1 MRKWWLIGTGV
12 LLLVIAGGFFY
23 ITSIDWNEHKN
34 RIAAEISQKTGKN
47 VVINGPL
54 SLSIFPSPKL
64 LVEDIKVFS
73 QDKKIT
79 EPLASAAK
87 MSARLDLVPFIKG
100 EFKVTRMSVTNPVL
114 RIEVFE
120 DGTKNWKSD
129 LTPQQKQDLQDTPV
143 TLESVTLE
151 NAEIDYIDKLRD
163 IDWKFTDLNAEVIA
177 QTLFGP
183 YKIDGSF
190 VKNNMPEGFSLE
202 MGRLSDDFNTTLN
215 FVFNN
220 PQLGTIYR
228 FDGSVLFKNESLK
241 GSLIFDTQ
249 KLAEY
254 LNANSKDF
262 KLDKK
267 YDLPLSV
274 STAITIDKTK
284 LELSDLVMKYGQTA
298 AAGNIIVPRPEEVTD
313 WTQKDKEERR
323 KIEMAF
329 NMTDV
334 DLDLAETFAREYGG
348 KYFKGEKF
356 EPDFAWDVIGDIKAV
371 KGKYRQQNIKNL
383 DLSFDIV
390 PEKVHINRF
399 NMILPGET
407 SLQTKGEI
415 FPDKEKILTYRFDV
429 NTATEN
435 LDMTLDWLG
444 FKPEVRAAS
453 TYKKFSAQAHIA
465 GNGSQLKISP
475 MEVSFDNSVIKGSL
489 GGALKGGKKQIFAI
503 LEADSV
509 SLDNYLAPL
518 PAEQAAAAPD
528 KRLKYLMDKLAA
540 YNDYEIRFMS
550 KAGLLIYGGVPF
562 EAVQFNGDLIGGV
575 LNVSSLDIG
584 SMLNSKLSLNGKFSG
599 FGGQT
604 LVFDGVN
611 FDFSTQNLA
620 SPLNKLELAVSGLN
634 PEIMKT
640 FSAKGALGGNLEQF
654 VLQSSFKLEK
664 TEGSVN
670 GTVNRDDEQK
680 LFSGQVNLKNPDF
693 VQMLNDWGVNYKP
706 NVYSLGV
713 FSLESQIEAGKN
725 NLNISAGKATVGQD
739 VFSGSL
745 FYDNSQGR
753 PKVSGSLKINQLE
766 FERYFYGS
774 NVKPAGG
781 QQQAFL
787 KTGNSKAALWA
798 KPQPSTA
805 KIDYEF
811 YNRFDL
817 NMALDV
823 GKFIYRKNNF
833 DNLQGRVV
841 FDMGNL
847 NFDQIQTTYKN
858 AGISGGIKLATA
870 TSPTIAADFTVR
882 DLALENV
889 DSVGQKYGFE
899 DGLISGKFVVDA
911 PAESAAAMLSGLNGD
926 ASFEIVNTHFRGW
939 RIAPI
944 IKDLQLRKLSEG
956 LAGLVKQNL
965 ESGTTPFKKV
975 SGTLYFKNG
984 NFESKDINFAGTDF
998 SIRLKTSGN
1007 LSDWEGSSKFDIKI
1021 AEPSD
1026 LPAFGFSWAGSL
1038 SDPVLEL
1045 NLKPLTDLYD
1055 AEQNKIA
1062 EARRAKEQAIMEAL
1076 KEKMQQQQDMLKL
1089 FEGNYY
1095 KISRDY
1101 DNFSEQAKKPEVIE
1115 NYKNMKA
1122 ESEDI
1127 KKAMAEVS
1135 TLALTPKYDES
1146 VINQAKTK
1154 LEAVIGKLNDFRT
1167 RVLQYHVEDLK
1178 YQIGQHYDHATE
1190 MQQQAQNNGQAF
1202 RDKDAELTKRLSR
1215 ITTDYNMEKDE
1226 KVAAFQKEVNDLL
1239 VKVVESHEQ
1248 VSQEYLKMK
1257 ATDEPAKLNEYLQN
1271 MAKTVGQMENDLM
1284 KLGQST
1290 EAYMKYT
1297 EDEVGGAEESF
1308 NKAKREAEIKRKV
1321 AENIG
1326 KISVKEDGKKLTR
1339 TVVRDIEDIEKAEA
1353 LKEKEH
1359 IKILDFSTKKKAQ
1372 NVVVR
1377 EDRKSEDIPQKQEGS
1392 FLKKSSGT
1400 ITKASGVIRKK

>member
-64 LVEDIKVFS
+64 LVEDVKVFS

-254 LNANSKDF
+254 LNANCKGF

-274 STAITIDKTK
+274 STAVTLDKTR
-284 LELSDLVMKYGQTA
+284 LEFSDLVMKYGQTA
-298 AAGNIIVPRPEEVTD
+298 AAGNIIIPRPQEVTD
-313 WTQKDKEERR
+313 WTQKDKEERQ
-323 KIEMAF
+323 KVEMAF

-334 DLDLAETFAREYGG
+334 DLDLAEAFARDYGG
-348 KYFKGEKF
+348 KYFRGEKF
-356 EPDFAWDVIGDIKAV
+356 EPDFVWDVIADIKAV
-371 KGKYRQQNIKNL
+371 KGKYRQQNIRNL
-383 DLSFDIV
+383 DLSFDVV

-429 NTATEN
+429 NAATEN
-435 LDMTLDWLG
+435 LDMTLNWLG

-453 TYKKFSAQAHIA
+453 TYKKFSAQAKIA

-489 GGALKGGKKQIFAI
+489 GGALKDGKKQIFAI
-503 LEADSV
+503 LEADSI
-509 SLDNYLAPL
+509 SLDNYLAQL
-518 PAEQAAAAPD
+518 PTELAAAAPD
-528 KRLKYLMDKLAA
+528 KKLKYLMDKLAA

-575 LNVSSLDIG
+575 LNVGSLDVG
-584 SMLNSKLSLNGKFSG
+584 SVLNSKLNLNGKFSG

-611 FDFSTQNLA
+611 FDFSTQNLV
-620 SPLNKLELAVSGLN
+620 SPLNKLGLSVSALN
-634 PEIMKT
+634 PEIMKN
-640 FSAKGALGGNLEQF
+640 FSAKGVLSGNLERF
-654 VLQSSFKLEK
+654 SLQNGFKLEK

-670 GTVNRDDEQK
+670 GTVDRNNELK

-693 VQMLNDWGVNYKP
+693 VQMLNDWGINYKP

-713 FSLESQIEAGKN
+713 FSLESEIEAGKN
-725 NLNISAGKATVGQD
+725 HLNIRSGKAAVGQD
-739 VFSGSL
+739 IFTGNLS
-745 FYDNSQGR
+745 YDNSQGR
-753 PKVSGSLKINQLE
+753 PKVAGSLKINQLE

-774 NVKPAGG
+774 NVKQAGE
-781 QQQAFL
+781 QQTFL
-787 KTGNSKAALWA
+787 KTGNLKAALWA

-817 NMALDV
+817 NMGLEV
-823 GKFIYRKNNF
+823 SKFIYRKNNF
-833 DNLQGRVV
+833 DNLRGKVV

-858 AGISGGIKLATA
+858 AAISGGIKLATA
-870 TSPTIAADFTVR
+870 TSPSIAADFTVR
-882 DLALENV
+882 DLALENI

-944 IKDLQLRKLSEG
+944 IKDLQLRRVSEG

-965 ESGTTPFKKV
+965 ESGVTPFKKV
-975 SGTLYFKNG
+975 DGTLYFKDG
-984 NFESKDINFAGTDF
+984 GFEGRDIHFAGADF
-998 SIRLKTSGN
+998 SIRLKTSGS
-1007 LSDWEGSSKFDIKI
+1007 LSDWEGTSKFDIKI
-1021 AEPSD
+1021 AKPSD

-1062 EARRAKEQAIMEAL
+1062 EARRAKELAVMEAL

-1089 FEGNYY
+1089 FEGNFY

-1101 DNFSEQAKKPEVIE
+1101 DNFSGQAQKPEVIE

-1122 ESEDI
+1122 DSEDI

-1135 TLALTPKYDES
+1135 TLAMTPKYDES

-1154 LEAVIGKLNDFRT
+1154 LEAVIGKLNNFRT
-1167 RVLQYHVEDLK
+1167 RVLQYHVEDSK
-1178 YQIGQHYDHATE
+1178 YRIGTHYDHATE

-1215 ITTDYNMEKDE
+1215 ITTDYNLEKDE
-1226 KVAAFQKEVNDLL
+1226 KAAAFQKEVNELL
-1239 VKVVESHEQ
+1239 VKVVEGHEQ

-1257 ATDEPAKLNEYLQN
+1257 ATDDPLKLNEYLQN
-1271 MAKTVGQMENDLM
+1271 MEKTVAQMESDLI

-1359 IKILDFSTKKKAQ
+1359 IKVLDFSTKKKVQ

-1377 EDRKSEDIPQKQEGS
+1377 EDRKTEDMPQKQEGS

-1400 ITKASGVIRKK
+1400 IMKASGVIRKK